1 MNLLH
6 KIPVALGVRALP
18 AASPALNPSACR
30 FHHARRYSRAPRI
43 STVSVIF
50 MCALIFAALYA
61 EPAAAQDALD
71 IQTARALVLANSAAV
86 SKAQLAVTSAEL
98 AMKAQRYDGA
108 PSVSA
113 SLGGNLDYGSQA
125 APADGLGASLRVGAS
140 QTLFDG
146 GRQSALLRNA
156 ALALEAAR
164 QELRALR
171 VDLTGQAD
179 TAFYAVVKAQASVAA
194 ADDDRAASQLRLNLA
209 KAKSDAGVIAR
220 SDYLQAESEAA
231 SYGTALIKARK
242 TLSSASAKLAS
253 LTGRATSASVAAIDF
268 SRYGSLLEKSEAFDD
283 AAAGRLVTDIIDLA
297 ASSNP
302 SLAMYALA
310 ARKAG
315 ISEAAARAGYMP
327 TVAASMSHAVNWENS
342 SGLSLGTG
350 SVSLTAT
357 VNLDVWKTANS
368 VASAKLAAA
377 GTAIDEVEASR
388 VLALDIEVAVNEL
401 LGAARA
407 IGSSTKA
414 LEYAQ
419 SNYEHVL
426 ERYRLSAA
434 SASDLSSALALV
446 SSARTALIGARYDFL
461 SYLSSLRGLA
471 GLEGEEEVVR
481 LVR

>member
-6 KIPVALGVRALP
+6 KLASAREVRALP
-18 AASPALNPSACR
+18 SPRAP
-30 FHHARRYSRAPRI
+30 HARMASM
-43 STVSVIF
+43 IF
-50 MCALIFAALYA
+50 LCALIFTSITVAPVAAD
-61 EPAAAQDALD
+61 DALD

-98 AMKAQRYDGA
+98 ALQAQRYDGA

-113 SLGGNLDYGSQA
+113 SLGGNMDYGSQA

-140 QTLFDG
+140 QTLYDG

-164 QELRALR
+164 QEMRALR
-171 VDLTGQAD
+171 VDMTGQAD
-179 TAFYAVVKAQASVAA
+179 AAFYAVVKAQASVDA

-209 KAKSDAGVIAR
+209 KAKAEAGVIAR

-253 LTGRATSASVAAIDF
+253 LTGKTASVGVVTIDI
-268 SRYGSLLEKSEAFDD
+268 SRYGSFLEKSETLDE
-283 AAAGRLVTDIIDLA
+283 AAAGKLVTDIVALA
-297 ASSNP
+297 AESNP

-315 ISEAAARAGYMP
+315 LSEAAARAGYLP
-327 TVAASMSHAVNWENS
+327 TVAASLSHAVNWENA
-342 SGLSLGTG
+342 SGLTLGAG

-357 VNLDVWKTANS
+357 VNLDVWKSANS
-368 VASAKLAAA
+368 VASAKLAATGA
-377 GTAIDEVEASR
+377 SIDEADAAR

-434 SASDLSSALALV
+434 SASNLSTALALV

-471 GLEGEEEVVR
+471 GLEGEEGVVG
-481 LVR
+481 LVP